1 MIAATVTETA
11 TADALDHRI
20 IVDIVEEMVTV
31 MHTRQAATTVT
42 ESARTDI
49 HRRATA
55 EATGTGTVI
64 AAPTVEMLD
73 VTTMTDPAGEIE
85 TPTMTVDEVAETGTG
100 GMMPS

>member
-20 IVDIVEEMVTV
+20 IVDTVEEMTA

-49 HRRATA
+49 HQRATV
-55 EATGTGTVI
+55 EAIGTGTVTV
-64 AAPTVEMLD
+64 APTAEMLD
-73 VTTMTDPAGEIE
+73 VTTMTDPADEIE
-85 TPTMTVDEVAETGTG
+85 TPTMTADGEAESGTG
-100 GMMPS
+100 VMMPS